1 LKRIAAFPAAL
12 LLLSACASSQ
22 VDMNEPRRIVGTES
36 AVRIDAEINDELRA
50 GAPLAITYEITNQRQ
65 TAIAVAD
72 ILPEATFDEETGT
85 VTVSIGAEVPGAVT
99 LPRLIQIGPGEKKS
113 FTTTARL
120 ASLIPAQTADPRVRP
135 TALLRVKVNF
145 LGDTAPF
152 GELIG
157 IPERFVADQRR
168 ADELFAVWLERNEV
182 VYTNAVPVAVGAI
195 RRTDPD
201 AEGRVPI
208 PTRRRRSG

>member
-1 LKRIAAFPAAL
+1 LKRIAALPAAL
-12 LLLSACASSQ
+12 LLLSACGSNQ
-22 VDMNEPRRIVGTES
+22 VNMNEPRRVVGTES
-36 AVRIDAEINDELRA
+36 AVRVDAEITDELRA

-72 ILPEATFDEETGT
+72 ILPEATFDDETGT
-85 VTVSIGAEVPGAVT
+85 VTVNIGAEVPGAVT
-99 LPRLIQIGPGEKKS
+99 LPRLIRIGPGEKKS

-120 ASLIPAQTADPRVRP
+120 ATFIPTRTADPRVRP

-157 IPERFVADQRR
+157 IPERFVADQKR
-168 ADELFAVWLERNEV
+168 ADELFAAWLERNEV
-182 VYTNAVPVAVGAI
+182 VYTNAVPVALSAI
-195 RRTDPD
+195 RRSDPD
-201 AEGRVPI
+201 ADGRVPI
-208 PTRRRRSG
+208 PARRRRSG